1 MNECDF
7 LRGGQVLGSGLSIIT
22 IGTTSCVTILSRDAY
37 SNLRDATWMINITS
51 LTKTTPLIRNT
62 IRSSFASL
70 VMCYP
75 PAFSAAQ
82 VGFVSVFV
90 LTSDQEAP
98 RLIDTPK
105 PLYYVSNVVCAAKCV
120 ITGSGLSLGA

>member
-1 MNECDF
+1 
-7 LRGGQVLGSGLSIIT
+7 
-22 IGTTSCVTILSRDAY
+22 
-37 SNLRDATWMINITS
+37 MINITS
-51 LTKTTPLIRNT
+51 PTRITPLKSNT
-62 IRSSFASL
+62 VRSAFASL

-75 PAFSAAQ
+75 PAFSAVQ

-90 LTSDQEAP
+90 LTSDQEVP

-105 PLYYVSNVVCAAKCV
+105 QLYYVSNIVCAAKCV